1 MTTTLV
7 FLALLMA
14 AFVVWLVRQSIN
26 VRPWVAEASAAE
38 GTPFLPDAATAPRIA
53 LGIFL
58 AVVTSLFALCI
69 SAYLMRMEMAAD
81 WQPVPTPGLLWVNTA
96 MLVLASVFLQWS
108 WHRVKQGDIK
118 ALYLTLVAGGIC
130 TALFIG
136 GQYLVWREL
145 LDAGYY
151 LGTNPA
157 NAFFY
162 MLTALHALHLLGG
175 LVPWSGILMK
185 LRRGAP
191 SREVRASIE
200 LCAVYWHF
208 LLLIWVVLFGLVL
221 ST

>member
-14 AFVVWLVRQSIN
+14 AFVVWLVRQSVN
-26 VRPWVAEASAAE
+26 VRPWVPEASPAE
-38 GTPFLPDAATAPRIA
+38 RVPYMPESATAPRIG

-58 AVVTSLFALCI
+58 AVATSLFALCI
-69 SAYLMRMEMAAD
+69 SAYLMRMQMAPD
-81 WQPVPTPGLLWVNTA
+81 WRPLPTPGLLWVNTGV
-96 MLVLASVFLQWS
+96 LVLASGFLQWAWNS
-108 WHRVKQGDIK
+108 ARAGNGRSLRI
-118 ALYLTLVAGGIC
+118 ALAAGGLC
-130 TALFIG
+130 TAAFIG
-136 GQYLVWREL
+136 GQYLVWRGL

-151 LGTNPA
+151 LGSNPA

-175 LVPWSGILMK
+175 LVAWSGILLK
-185 LRRGAP
+185 LRHGAP
-191 SREVRASIE
+191 LPLIRSSVE

-208 LLLIWVVLFGLVL
+208 LLLVWAVLFGLVM

>member
-1 MTTTLV
+1 MTATLV

-26 VRPWVAEASAAE
+26 VRPWVAETSAAE
-38 GTPFLPDAATAPRIA
+38 GTPFMPESATAPRIA

-69 SAYLMRMEMAAD
+69 SAYLMRMEMAAN
-81 WQPVPTPGLLWVNTA
+81 WQPVPTPGLLWFNTG
-96 MLVLASVFLQWS
+96 MLVLASAFLQWS
-108 WHRVKQGDIK
+108 WHSVKAGNGR
-118 ALYLTLVAGGIC
+118 ALRIGLTAGGLC
-130 TALFIG
+130 TAGFIG
-136 GQYLVWREL
+136 GQYLVWLEL

-162 MLTALHALHLLGG
+162 MLTALHGLHLLGG
-175 LVPWSGILMK
+175 LVAWTGILMK
-185 LRRGAP
+185 LWHGAP
-191 SREVRASIE
+191 LRQVHASVE

-208 LLLIWVVLFGLVL
+208 LLLVWAVLFGLVL
-221 ST
+221 YT

>member
-14 AFVVWLVRQSIN
+14 AFVIWLVRQSIN
-26 VRPWVAEASAAE
+26 VRPWVAEATAGERVPYMPQS
-38 GTPFLPDAATAPRIA
+38 ATAPRLA

-81 WQPVPTPGLLWVNTA
+81 WRPVPTPGLLWLNTGV
-96 MLVLASVFLQWS
+96 LVLASGFLQWA
-108 WHRVKQGDIK
+108 WNAVRVGNGKRLRI
-118 ALYLTLVAGGIC
+118 ALAGGGIC
-130 TALFIG
+130 TAAFIG
-136 GQYLVWREL
+136 GQYLVWLEL
-145 LDAGYY
+145 LEGGYY
-151 LGTNPA
+151 LGSNPA
-157 NAFFY
+157 NTFFY

-175 LVPWSGILMK
+175 LVAWSAILMK
-185 LRRGAP
+185 LRHGAP
-191 SREVRASIE
+191 LPAVRPSVE

-208 LLLIWVVLFGLVL
+208 LLLIWAVLFALVL